1 MSCLQ
6 IYDIVSKEE
15 FHLPDDPDTWWM
27 VGGFECDEGYLWYNL
42 YEYSGLDGIQMD
54 KPFFVESTLEM
65 PLFTVSFLG
74 EKHIATTRELLLHAM
89 NERGFEKI

>member
-6 IYDIVSKEE
+6 IYDIVSRNE
-15 FHLPDDPDTWWM
+15 FQLPGDFHRSWIIE
-27 VGGFECDEGYLWYNL
+27 GFDCDEGYLWYNL
-42 YEYSGLDGIQMD
+42 YEYSGLDGTQMD

-74 EKHIATTRELLLHAM
+74 EKRIATTRELLLHQM
-89 NERGFEKI
+89 NRIGFERI